1 MDIEII
7 DITTQ
12 NWCGYNVRFVKYCG
26 TWYAVLKDICD
37 ALDLNTYNIAYRI
50 DANNIRKLS
59 IKTGGY
65 IRGNYF
71 AFVVTDLS
79 DDNRIYEVTSL
90 TNPKSIAVT
99 SYIQENTDPF
109 FV

>member
-1 MDIEII
+1 MNYMIE
-7 DITTQ
+7 
-12 NWCGYNVRFVKYCG
+12 
-26 TWYAVLKDICD
+26 YAVRRYIDEKKLFDGRKD
-37 ALDLNTYNIAYRI
+37 YH
-50 DANNIRKLS
+50 LS
-59 IKTGGY
+59 IKIGGY

>member
-1 MDIEII
+1 MNNLIE
-7 DITTQ
+7 
-12 NWCGYNVRFVKYCG
+12 
-26 TWYAVLKDICD
+26 YAVRRYIDEKKLFNGRKD
-37 ALDLNTYNIAYRI
+37 YNLY
-50 DANNIRKLS
+50 
-59 IKTGGY
+59 IKTGWY

-99 SYIQENTDPF
+99 SYIQENADPF